1 METAQADAGGGTPP
15 PECCPGAWMRRPAK
29 ALSTLHRRDTG
40 PGRRSGPE
48 TPKPP
53 QTRSL
58 AIPVSPRPAE
68 GAWSPRRWRGRPHQT
83 SGWNAAR
90 YLTGEMG
97 LFRDSS
103 AWPSGSQRA
112 GLEHSFSVG
121 GKAAVS
127 REPIRPRWDCKCA
140 GFSLAGLLLGREK
153 IFLPAAGGGSSCPW
167 VGCGQWAPHSTRVV
181 SLCPYWN
188 VGLGALAQA
197 LGHTLGRAAV
207 SAATLGKQQVPPL
220 NLLWGGGWRPQSQ
233 VGGCSEHPAGPPDA
247 PGTQPTLL
255 LRAAASHRLLPPSI
269 PATNTGGPP
278 AQTVPG
284 KMAGEGKW
292 AL

>member
-127 REPIRPRWDCKCA
+127 REPIRRRWDCKCA

-153 IFLPAAGGGSSCPW
+153 IFLPAAG
-167 VGCGQWAPHSTRVV
+167 
-181 SLCPYWN
+181 
-188 VGLGALAQA
+188 
-197 LGHTLGRAAV
+197 
-207 SAATLGKQQVPPL
+207 
-220 NLLWGGGWRPQSQ
+220 
-233 VGGCSEHPAGPPDA
+233 
-247 PGTQPTLL
+247 
-255 LRAAASHRLLPPSI
+255 AAAP
-269 PATNTGGPP
+269 
-278 AQTVPG
+278 VPG
-284 KMAGEGKW
+284 LAVGSGRPTPPEWFPSVRTGMWGSVPWPRHWGTRWGEQRCQRPPW
-292 AL
+292 ASSRCPH